1 MSKISYVS
9 THYQNILTTKH
20 QITKHIF
27 NMKIKVITMDKRT
40 LIFLSVSI
48 LIFLAM
54 LAIIGV
60 DKIFDALKTADLRYI
75 VVAIALQLI
84 TFLLY
89 NLRWQLLNKQANID
103 IGFKKLLPIT
113 MVGLAIN
120 NITPSGRGGGEP
132 VRAYILAKEH
142 DHTIKETFATVVAD
156 RVLDTFPFIVLT
168 VITVLSLSFQPNI
181 PRWMIVIMII
191 AAVAIVAILAILIYM
206 CINLNFGSKIE
217 RLILKIV
224 KRFKKDSDGLEEGIH
239 ENIVGFQN
247 TMTNLM
253 SNKKILFTTIPLS
266 FLVWF
271 VEISRVYFVFLA
283 FGAVASYTLIGEV
296 FIVASLIGMIPLL
309 PGGLGAVDG
318 TMIYLYSTSGITTA
332 ITAPVTVI
340 ERVISF
346 WMPTIIGLVILPHY
360 GSSIL
365 EKISPKSSTEELEKS
380 LKEEEEKKELDE
392 KDHL

>member
-1 MSKISYVS
+1 
-9 THYQNILTTKH
+9 
-20 QITKHIF
+20 
-27 NMKIKVITMDKRT
+27 MDKRT

-75 VVAIALQLI
+75 GVAIALQLI

>member
-1 MSKISYVS
+1 MSKISYVP

-27 NMKIKVITMDKRT
+27 NIKIKVITMDKRT

-191 AAVAIVAILAILIYM
+191 AAVAIVAILVILIYM

-224 KRFKKDSDGLEEGIH
+224 QRFKKDSDGLEEAIH

-283 FGAVASYTLIGEV
+283 FGAVARYGLIGEV

-380 LKEEEEKKELDE
+380 LQEEEKKS
-392 KDHL
+392 

>member
-20 QITKHIF
+20 IF
-27 NMKIKVITMDKRT
+27 NMKIKLITMDKRT

-191 AAVAIVAILAILIYM
+191 AAVAIVAILVILIYM

-224 KRFKKDSDGLEEGIH
+224 QRFKKDSDGLEEAIH

-283 FGAVASYTLIGEV
+283 FGAVASYGLIGEV

-318 TMIYLYSTSGITTA
+318 TMIYLYSTSGSNEQLYPA
-332 ITAPVTVI
+332 V
-340 ERVISF
+340 
-346 WMPTIIGLVILPHY
+346 
-360 GSSIL
+360 
-365 EKISPKSSTEELEKS
+365 
-380 LKEEEEKKELDE
+380 
-392 KDHL
+392 